1 MENYIVITLMHS
13 HKHMTARDS
22 IFGRPKREGLEYVR
36 TLARE
41 AFDFQ
46 GSDSFKKPTQGYNIV
61 TGSIKSPWSIN
72 KDTQQF
78 QHIASMAYG
87 GK

>member
-1 MENYIVITLMHS
+1 MHS
-13 HKHMTARDS
+13 HKHRTGRDS

-36 TLARE
+36 SMARE

-46 GSDSFKKPTQGYNIV
+46 GSDSFKKPKQGLNIV
-61 TGSIKSPWSIN
+61 AGAMNSPWVTNI
-72 KDTQQF
+72 DTQRF